1 MGTMNQLAPN
11 ILIYLVKLYLWEVRK
26 RIIMLALPPREHLHV
41 PSRILYFILMQY

>member
-11 ILIYLVKLYLWEVRK
+11 IPISK
-26 RIIMLALPPREHLHV
+26 IIFVGSEKTHMLALLPREHLHV